1 MFTHN
6 FDPILFDLG
15 FIAIRWYSL
24 AYIFGIILGWW
35 YGKKI
40 ILKKNEELNQKV
52 NLGDFDDLITYII
65 IAIILGGRLGYI
77 VFYNLEYF
85 ILNPIEILKV
95 WKGGMSFHGALIGI
109 ILATIIFSAKRKIR
123 ALFFLD
129 IIACVSPIGIFF
141 GRIANFIN
149 GELVGKVTNVYWGV
163 IFPKIDNLIRH
174 PSQLYEA
181 ILEGL
186 ILFFLMIYL
195 AFKKEV
201 LKFPGFLAG
210 VFFIGYG
217 LARCFVELF
226 RQPDAQFQSQSN
238 PLGFFIQI
246 GELGLTMGQIL
257 SIPMIFIGFVLCFT
271 SWRNKTA

>member
-6 FDPILFDLG
+6 LDPILFNFG

-40 ILKKNEELNQKV
+40 ILKKNQELNQKI

-65 IAIILGGRLGYI
+65 IAIILGGRLGYV
-77 VFYNLEYF
+77 VFYNFEYF

-95 WKGGMSFHGALIGI
+95 WEGGMSFHGALIGI
-109 ILATIIFSAKRKIR
+109 ILATIIFSAKRKIKT
-123 ALFFLD
+123 LFLLD

-163 IFPKIDNLIRH
+163 IFPKIDNLTRH

-181 ILEGL
+181 FLEGILLFLVMNFLYSKKNYKIGSCSSSFL
-186 ILFFLMIYL
+186 IFYGVFRISAEFFREPDIEVGYLIGSISMGMLLSVLMIFAGSIIY
-195 AFKKEV
+195 FK
-201 LKFPGFLAG
+201 
-210 VFFIGYG
+210 
-217 LARCFVELF
+217 RN
-226 RQPDAQFQSQSN
+226 DA
-238 PLGFFIQI
+238 
-246 GELGLTMGQIL
+246 
-257 SIPMIFIGFVLCFT
+257 
-271 SWRNKTA
+271 

>member
-6 FDPILFDLG
+6 FDPILFDFG

-40 ILKKNEELNQKV
+40 INKKNEELNQKV
-52 NLGDFDDLITYII
+52 NLSNFDDLITYII
-65 IAIILGGRLGYI
+65 IAIILGGRLGYV
-77 VFYNLEYF
+77 VFYNFEYF

-95 WKGGMSFHGALIGI
+95 WEGGMSFHGALIGI
-109 ILATIIFSAKRKIR
+109 IIATIVFSAKRKIKT
-123 ALFFLD
+123 LFFLD

-149 GELVGKVTNVYWGV
+149 SELVGKVTNVYWGV

-181 ILEGL
+181 ILEGIL
-186 ILFFLMIYL
+186 LFFVMNFLYS
-195 AFKKEV
+195 KKNY
-201 LKFPGFLAG
+201 KIGNCSSFFLIFYGIFRISAE
-210 VFFIGYG
+210 FF
-217 LARCFVELF
+217 RE
-226 RQPDAQFQSQSN
+226 PD
-238 PLGFFIQI
+238 IQI
-246 GELGLTMGQIL
+246 GYLIGSISMGMLL
-257 SIPMIFIGFVLCFT
+257 SAIMIFAGIIIYFK
-271 SWRNKTA
+271 RNDT